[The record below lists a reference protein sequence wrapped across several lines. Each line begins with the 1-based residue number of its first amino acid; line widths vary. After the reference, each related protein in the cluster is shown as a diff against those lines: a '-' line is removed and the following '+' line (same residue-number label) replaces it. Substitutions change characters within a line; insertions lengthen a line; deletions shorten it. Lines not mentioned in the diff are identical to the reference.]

1 MFNVMTCVDKL
12 INYGL
17 TTFQNSLPIHFFNT
31 IGHVTHRHNY
41 HPYADYKQHLS
52 VPYHFV
58 NSPYHNF
65 NLQPQHLLAASVTHP
80 MSFESILKAPDNFRD
95 SALYTNDPSDPMF
108 LYNVPPPRSERLDPP
123 QTGSNVNMQQQQPN
137 YDFQPSYTNIQ
148 GMTQSYAPRKTY
160 FRHHFRLGVK
170 F

>member
-1 MFNVMTCVDKL
+1 MMCADKL
-12 INYGL
+12 INYRL

-65 NLQPQHLLAASVTHP
+65 NLQPQHLLAASGTHP

-108 LYNVPPPRSERLDPP
+108 LYNVPPPRNERLDPQ
-123 QTGSNVNMQQQQPN
+123 QTESTVNRQQQQPN
-137 YDFQPSYTNIQ
+137 YDFQPSYTNIP
-148 GMTQSYAPRKTY
+148 GMTQFRAPRKI
-160 FRHHFRLGVK
+160 
-170 F
+170 